1 MCRESMVR
9 DIKETTEYKEGERK
23 RDLMTAS
30 HMMMMMIERDEI
42 EILYTKVSREPYTH
56 THFLRYCLTFSLFL
70 LSTFYQTK

>member
-1 MCRESMVR
+1 MVR

-42 EILYTKVSREPYTH
+42 AV
-56 THFLRYCLTFSLFL
+56 
-70 LSTFYQTK
+70 